1 MIPADDVSTLC
12 VHSVCSKISR
22 APPATADRHRSTPKA
37 LRYSRTLLAHTPW
50 RSVHG
55 VLRPHGPAPPRSRT
69 SGLSDSSP
77 GVELRELVE
86 GLRCIQ
92 GSDMSPDNAVAGGFR
107 AQRAPTE
114 VLNHRIIANYVVQR
128 RSVGQLTRQQSAY
141 PPPGCH
147 RLRNALGQ
155 KRPGSSRLLPDFSDS
170 LIFF

>member
-1 MIPADDVSTLC
+1 MIPADDVSALCTQFAPRFRVLLQRPLIVIAPLPRRCGTLG
-12 VHSVCSKISR
+12 
-22 APPATADRHRSTPKA
+22 
-37 LRYSRTLLAHTPW
+37 LYSRILLW
-50 RSVHG
+50 RSLHG
-55 VLRPHGPAPPRSRT
+55 VLRPRGPASPRYRT

-77 GVELRELVE
+77 GVELRELIE

-114 VLNHRIIANYVVQR
+114 VPNHCIIANYVVQR

-141 PPPGCH
+141 SLPGCH